1 MYRHGRIYVF
11 NSYPDMQAMRG
22 TGHAAYFY
30 TEITSGPN
38 GETVIYVLN
47 SDNKKKKP
55 VGLIAAFREFYKS

>member
-1 MYRHGRIYVF
+1 
-11 NSYPDMQAMRG
+11 MQAMRG